1 MSLYWAGSPNYSNG
15 YINRSYIFP
24 HITEGGFAGSVA
36 TLQNPSRQAS
46 AHYVVEGDK
55 VAQLVSENDTAW
67 HCGNSWYNKRSL
79 SIELV
84 GTTDNPPTKETLD
97 TAAELMADMSRRWF
111 GGKRLVLGKEGN
123 VMLHKWVYDT
133 SCPSTT
139 DIDYLLLKANTILGY
154 EEDEGEDDMQLNDMI
169 VDDGY
174 IMDGTSYASVGNCIY
189 WAERNTEK
197 ILTQVTALSAA
208 VEALTANAGANPN
221 DIASIIE
228 KAVKEK
234 LETLEIGF
242 REQ

>member
-1 MSLYWAGSPNYSNG
+1 MNLWWEGTPNYTSG

-24 HITEGGFAGSVA
+24 HITEGSFRGSIA

-46 AHYVVEGDK
+46 AHYVVDGDD
-55 VAQLVSENDTAW
+55 VAQLVSEDDTAW

-84 GTTDNPPTKETLD
+84 GTTDNPPNRDTLA
-97 TAAELMADMSRRWF
+97 TAAELMADMSRRYF
-111 GGKRLVLGKEGN
+111 GGKRLVLGKDGN

-139 DIDYLLLKANTILGY
+139 DIDYLLDKANAILGY
-154 EEDEGEDDMQLNDMI
+154 EDESEEDMQLGDMI

-174 IMDGTSYASVGNCIY
+174 IMGGSTYANVGNCIY

-197 ILTQVTALSAA
+197 ILAQVTALSAA
-208 VEALTANAGANPN
+208 VEALSKVNGADPREIAG
-221 DIASIIE
+221 IVE
-228 KAVKEK
+228 KAVSDKMQKMTVAFED
-234 LETLEIGF
+234 
-242 REQ
+242 